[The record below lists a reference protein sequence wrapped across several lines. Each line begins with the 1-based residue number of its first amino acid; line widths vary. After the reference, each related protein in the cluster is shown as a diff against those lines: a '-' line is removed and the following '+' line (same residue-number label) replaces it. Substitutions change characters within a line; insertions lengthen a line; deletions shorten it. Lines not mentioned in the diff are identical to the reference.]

1 MVNILI
7 TALYLIAKGGT
18 CIFKR
23 EYTKTE
29 VDEQLISG
37 FLSAIE
43 DFARETF
50 LDGLQE
56 IKLQTGRKLIYGIWG
71 EKGELL
77 GAALAD
83 EEDHPKLVEE
93 MLRNIMA
100 RFYRRYG
107 EEMKKEAIDITK
119 FEEFQ
124 GEVDN
129 FIISKVRARGISTL
143 TMGFVVGASLSMVL
157 LFLLMPLAETY
168 KGLFPV
174 ISFIWTIPSLPAGY
188 IAGNRKLGVT
198 AALLSSLILL
208 GFLRLASGMLLPLLL
223 YASEIFLPSSMLLGL
238 LGGYILERKTLYPL
252 KTVSTK

>member
-1 MVNILI
+1 VSVLI

-43 DFARETF
+43 NFARETF

-56 IKLQTGRKLIYGIWG
+56 IKLQTGRTLIYGIWG

-83 EEDHPKLVEE
+83 GADHPKLVEE
-93 MLRNIMA
+93 MLRDIMA
-100 RFYRRYG
+100 RFHRRYG
-107 EEMKKEAIDITK
+107 EELKKEAVDIAK
-119 FEEFQ
+119 FEEFRK
-124 GEVDN
+124 EVDN
-129 FIISKVRARGISTL
+129 LIISKVRARGVSTL
-143 TMGFVVGASLSMVL
+143 AMGFVVGASLSMVL
-157 LFLLMPLAETY
+157 LFLLMPLAEAY

-174 ISFIWTIPSLPAGY
+174 ISFMWTIPSLLAGY

-198 AALLSSLILL
+198 AALLSSITLL
-208 GFLRLASGMLLPLLL
+208 GFLRLASGMPLPLLL
-223 YASEIFLPSSMLLGL
+223 YASEIFVPSSILLGL
-238 LGGYILERKTLYPL
+238 LGGYVLERRALYPL
-252 KTVSTK
+252 RTGSTK